1 LHREEA
7 NELSV
12 LQMAGDCLFFPRF
25 VRFVFVRNYCR
36 AVSRYPWL
44 AGGCRVRRKR
54 MFYGGKTEDTR
65 RRDDEQPQ
73 QLRSY
78 TWTCSTG

>member
-1 LHREEA
+1 MKRS
-7 NELSV
+7 ELSV

-36 AVSRYPWL
+36 GCVSL
-44 AGGCRVRRKR
+44 SLTSRRLEGEAETDVLWR
-54 MFYGGKTEDTR
+54 EDTEDTR
-65 RRDDEQPQ
+65 RRGDEQPQ

-78 TWTCSTG
+78 TWTRTSTG